1 MRKTKIDIKDAFDG
15 KDSLTKDEIAAYIRG
30 IITNASDDSIR
41 QRISRYK
48 KLGIIVNV
56 KKSVYALSQK
66 PIYQHPEDL
75 FINKLSKIFTSK
87 YSQINYCIWSS
98 AWLYDFTI
106 HQPTQF
112 FYIFETESDMVE
124 TAFNLFKDNEFKA
137 FLNPDEQS
145 IQLYVMGQKKPIIVK
160 QLITRSPLVK
170 TKKAKCPSIEKMLV
184 DAYNDKKQFYFI
196 QGEEIKNIFKFSFDK
211 YAINISKLLSYAERR
226 GNKKEMS
233 VFVNT
238 IIANH
243 KISQTN
249 D

>member
-1 MRKTKIDIKDAFDG
+1 MVKPRIDIKDAFEG
-15 KDSLTKDEIAAYIRG
+15 KDSLTKDEIAAYIRS
-30 IITNASDDSIR
+30 IIMNASDDSIR

-56 KKSVYALSQK
+56 KKSVYALSEK
-66 PIYQHPEDL
+66 PIYQHPEEL
-75 FINKLSKIFTSK
+75 FINRLSKIFTRQ
-87 YSQINYCIWSS
+87 YAQINYCIWSS

-145 IQLYVMGQKKPIIVK
+145 IQLYVMGQKKPVIVK

-170 TKKAKCPSIEKMLV
+170 TKKTKRPSIEKMLV
-184 DAYNDKKQFYFI
+184 DVYTDKKQFYFI

-211 YAINISKLLSYAERR
+211 YTVNIPKLLNYAERR
-226 GNKKEMS
+226 GNKNEMS
-233 VFVNT
+233 DFVNS
-238 IIANH
+238 II
-243 KISQTN
+243 TN
-249 D
+249 YNIL